1 MSHTPAEFD
10 AMPAGTVV
18 RTHHGSQWT
27 KKPSGMW
34 RVDSDPEWG
43 PHTSR
48 DIPAYAEVLSVPTTE
63 QQGESQ

>member
-1 MSHTPAEFD
+1 MNHTPADFD
-10 AMPAGTVV
+10 AMPSGTVV
-18 RTHHGSQWT
+18 RTHHGSRWT

-48 DIPAYAEVLSVPTTE
+48 DIPAYAQVVPTTE
-63 QQGESQ
+63 QQGESK